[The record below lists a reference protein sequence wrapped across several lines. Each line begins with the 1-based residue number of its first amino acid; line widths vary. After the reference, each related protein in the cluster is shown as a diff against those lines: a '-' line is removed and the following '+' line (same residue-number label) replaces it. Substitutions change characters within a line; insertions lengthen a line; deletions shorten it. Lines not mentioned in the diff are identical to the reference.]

1 MATKATY
8 DGTTGEFILNGAKH
22 WITNA
27 PIADVCVVWA
37 RLDGV
42 GEGLYCGARYAW
54 PEHAE
59 NSRKVLVAGLADRFY
74 CHGGLPNT

>member
-1 MATKATY
+1 MSTKATY

-27 PIADVCVVWA
+27 PVADVCVVWA

-42 GEGLYCGARYAW
+42 VRGLYRRSAVLMAGHRKFPESSRCGPRR
-54 PEHAE
+54 P
-59 NSRKVLVAGLADRFY
+59 VLS
-74 CHGGLPNT
+74 